1 MIVCSCNILSDSQV
15 RAIASGTPRLRM
27 SQIYHSL
34 GCAAECGR
42 CGHTIKVIF
51 EELGRTLNYA
61 SQAKAVGPATDAG
74 LRNLWRKVQEQ
85 A

>member
-15 RAIASGTPRLRM
+15 RAIAGSKPRLRM
-27 SQIYHSL
+27 SQIYHAL

-51 EELGRTLNYA
+51 EEIGRLLKNEALGGEVG
-61 SQAKAVGPATDAG
+61 KAH
-74 LRNLWRKVQEQ
+74 
-85 A
+85 

>member
-51 EELGRTLNYA
+51 EEIGRLVKNEA
-61 SQAKAVGPATDAG
+61 LRSEVG
-74 LRNLWRKVQEQ
+74 KVH
-85 A
+85 

>member
-15 RAIASGTPRLRM
+15 RSAIASGRPRLRI

-42 CGHTIKVIF
+42 CGHTIKVIL
-51 EELGRTLNYA
+51 EEIRRLVKSETLA
-61 SQAKAVGPATDAG
+61 TEVGKTP
-74 LRNLWRKVQEQ
+74 
-85 A
+85 